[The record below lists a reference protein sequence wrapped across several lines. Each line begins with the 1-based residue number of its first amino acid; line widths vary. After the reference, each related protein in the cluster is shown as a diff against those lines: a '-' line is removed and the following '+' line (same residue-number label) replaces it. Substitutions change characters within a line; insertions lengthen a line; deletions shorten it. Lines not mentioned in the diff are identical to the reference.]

1 MVSTNGPEYGRKP
14 ARFKYLVGLGSGFI
28 LQDLQ
33 GFRNLAGQDS
43 SFREI
48 CRTLLAP
55 ACRPE
60 NNGVYSVHFSS

>member
-1 MVSTNGPEYGRKP
+1 MDKP

-48 CRTLLAP
+48 YRAP
-55 ACRPE
+55 PR
-60 NNGVYSVHFSS
+60 YSNYWFSLNLQYH

>member
-1 MVSTNGPEYGRKP
+1 MDKP

-48 CRTLLAP
+48 CRAP
-55 ACRPE
+55 
-60 NNGVYSVHFSS
+60 NSWND